1 MVRFHHRDVL
11 KVTHGI
17 ESRISEQSAYFPVRS
32 FDRETLQK
40 RIHGLR
46 HIECSGQC
54 RNLAFSIRKNSGAF
68 PVIDSDTCQRTKC
81 DVRKTVFIPMKVT
94 ENLPAYCFKCIVHYD
109 RQLMIIK
116 LIIGRTS

>member
-17 ESRISEQSAYFPVRS
+17 ESRISEQSADFPVRS

-68 PVIDSDTCQRTKC
+68 PVIDSDTCQRTKR
-81 DVRKTVFIPMKVT
+81 DVRKTVFIPMK
-94 ENLPAYCFKCIVHYD
+94 
-109 RQLMIIK
+109 
-116 LIIGRTS
+116 IGTFQ